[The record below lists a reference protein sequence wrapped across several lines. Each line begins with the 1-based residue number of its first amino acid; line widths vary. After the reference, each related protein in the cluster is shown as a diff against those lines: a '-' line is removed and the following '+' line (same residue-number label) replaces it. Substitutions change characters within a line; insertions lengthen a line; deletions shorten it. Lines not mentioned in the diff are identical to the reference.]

1 MRVQF
6 MIISFGILMYKTYAT
21 EDRLDMYQSKV
32 PWSISKEENI
42 IIIRFNFG
50 NSIFFKN
57 YERTLHH
64 LVFGVF

>member
-1 MRVQF
+1 
-6 MIISFGILMYKTYAT
+6 MYKTYAT